1 MNRATFKSGNY
12 LFINRFKK
20 SKKMNA
26 GFRYMMV
33 MAIIMITIIACSK
46 STETDGGGNTIPPPS
61 PTATS
66 CASTPAKFSTDISA
80 IIQSSCAISSGCHG
94 NGSTNGP
101 GPLTT
106 FNQIKNAAAFIKSEV
121 VNKRMPLGGSLTNS
135 QIQSISCW
143 VDNGALNN

>member
-1 MNRATFKSGNY
+1 MKAR
-12 LFINRFKK
+12 
-20 SKKMNA
+20 
-26 GFRYMMV
+26 FRYIIA
-33 MAIIMITIIACSK
+33 MAIIMMTIIACSK
-46 STETDGGGNTIPPPS
+46 STETDASSNTVPPP

-66 CASTPAKFSTDISA
+66 CASAPAKFSSDVSA

-101 GPLTT
+101 GALTT
-106 FNQIKNAAAFIKSEV
+106 FNQIKNAATFIKSEV
-121 VNKRMPLGGSLTNS
+121 VSKRMPLGGSLTNS

>member
-1 MNRATFKSGNY
+1 MKAS
-12 LFINRFKK
+12 
-20 SKKMNA
+20 
-26 GFRYMMV
+26 FRHLMV
-33 MAIIMITIIACSK
+33 MATIMTTIIACSK
-46 STETDGGGNTIPPPS
+46 STETDASSNTVPPPVPP
-61 PTATS
+61 PTSS
-66 CASTPAKFSTDISA
+66 CASVPAKFSTDVSA

-101 GPLTT
+101 GALTT

-121 VNKRMPLGGSLTNS
+121 VSKRMPLGGSLTNS

>member
-1 MNRATFKSGNY
+1 MK
-12 LFINRFKK
+12 
-20 SKKMNA
+20 A
-26 GFRYMMV
+26 GFRYIIV
-33 MAIIMITIIACSK
+33 MAIIMMTIIACSK
-46 STETDGGGNTIPPPS
+46 STETDASSNTVPPP

-66 CASTPAKFSTDISA
+66 CASAPATFSSDVSA
-80 IIQSSCAISSGCHG
+80 IIQSSCATSSGCHG

-101 GPLTT
+101 GALTT

-121 VNKRMPLGGSLTNS
+121 VSKRMPLGGSLTNS

>member
-1 MNRATFKSGNY
+1 MK
-12 LFINRFKK
+12 
-20 SKKMNA
+20 A
-26 GFRYMMV
+26 GFRYVIV
-33 MAIIMITIIACSK
+33 MAIIMMTIIACSK
-46 STETDGGGNTIPPPS
+46 STETDAGSNTVPPPPS

-66 CASTPAKFSTDISA
+66 CASAPAKFSSDVSA

-101 GPLTT
+101 GALTT
-106 FNQIKNAAAFIKSEV
+106 FNQIKNAATFIKSEV
-121 VNKRMPLGGSLTNS
+121 VSKRMPLGGSLTNS

>member
-1 MNRATFKSGNY
+1 MR
-12 LFINRFKK
+12 
-20 SKKMNA
+20 A
-26 GFRYMMV
+26 GFRYIIV
-33 MAIIMITIIACSK
+33 MAIIMMTIIACSK
-46 STETDGGGNTIPPPS
+46 STETDASSNTVPPP

-66 CASTPAKFSTDISA
+66 CASAPAKFSSDVSA
-80 IIQSSCAISSGCHG
+80 IIQSSCATSSGCHG

-101 GPLTT
+101 GALTT

-121 VNKRMPLGGSLTNS
+121 VSKRMPLGGSLTNS